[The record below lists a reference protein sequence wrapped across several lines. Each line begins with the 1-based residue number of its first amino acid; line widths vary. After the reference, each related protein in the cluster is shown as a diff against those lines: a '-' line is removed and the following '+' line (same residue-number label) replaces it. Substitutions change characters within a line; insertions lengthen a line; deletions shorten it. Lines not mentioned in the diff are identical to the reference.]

1 MQKSDV
7 VFSTDLTLRVL
18 IRTAD
23 DILILMKKKKK
34 KNKVLSAS
42 VLLCILKVNPCP
54 AE

>member
-7 VFSTDLTLRVL
+7 EFSTDLTLRVL

-23 DILILMKKKKK
+23 DILILIKKNIK

-42 VLLCILKVNPCP
+42 VLLCTLKVNPSP